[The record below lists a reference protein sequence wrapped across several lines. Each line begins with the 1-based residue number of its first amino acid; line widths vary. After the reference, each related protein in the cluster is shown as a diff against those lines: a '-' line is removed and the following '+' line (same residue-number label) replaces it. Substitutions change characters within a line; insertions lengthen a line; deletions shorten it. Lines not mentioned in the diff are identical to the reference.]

1 MDSTV
6 LVVDDHAEFR
16 SVARAVLES
25 DGFRVVG
32 EAADGAQA
40 LASVER
46 LRPSVVLL
54 DIQLPDIDGFAVACL
69 LAEAGAEA
77 PDVVLVSTR
86 PAGTY
91 RRRLA
96 TTSARGFLSKA
107 DLSGPA
113 LRLLLGRG

>member
-6 LVVDDHAEFR
+6 LVVDDHAGFR

-25 DGFRVVG
+25 EGFRVVG
-32 EAADGAQA
+32 EAADGAEA
-40 LASVER
+40 LARAEQ
-46 LRPSVVLL
+46 LRPGVVLL
-54 DIQLPDIDGFAVACL
+54 DVQLPDIDGFAVATL
-69 LAEAGAEA
+69 LAGGAGA

-86 PAGTY
+86 PAGAY

-113 LRLLLGRG
+113 LRRILGRG